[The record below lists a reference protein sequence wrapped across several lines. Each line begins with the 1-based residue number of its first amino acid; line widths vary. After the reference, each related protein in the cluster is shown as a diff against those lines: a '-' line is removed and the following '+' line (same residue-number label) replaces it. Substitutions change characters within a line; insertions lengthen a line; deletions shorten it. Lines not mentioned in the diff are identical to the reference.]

1 MPTTIHAVLHAAGD
15 APSAH
20 VSARVLFTYFQ
31 TGASSCVAD
40 ASLVALAICYLI
52 GMRRLARR
60 GRRWPTSQL
69 LAFVSGLACIF
80 VATGSGLAAYDG
92 VSLPAHVVQHLF
104 LMMIGAPLLALARP
118 VTLLAQAGGRTT
130 QVTVLRIVNS
140 RAVRA
145 ISGPVAAVLYYGSM
159 WVYFV
164 TPIYAYAN
172 THTAFH
178 DASHLYFSA
187 VGYLFWQ
194 GIIGLDISRHR
205 VSHALRLLTL
215 FLGMPLEAFL
225 GLTIMSMSKPI
236 AKGYTLAGTH
246 AGGAVFWIT
255 SMLVM
260 GVAIVVSLRQW
271 MQTEDRRAARIDAA
285 LDREFEAEQAAFE
298 RSLALGGSDAS
309 DAS

>member
-1 MPTTIHAVLHAAGD
+1 MHTTILAALRAAGD

-20 VSARVLFTYFQ
+20 VSARVLLTYFQ
-31 TGASSCVAD
+31 TGATSCVAD
-40 ASLVALAICYLI
+40 ASLALIAALYVLGI
-52 GMRRLARR
+52 RRLALR
-60 GRRWPTSQL
+60 GRSWPISQL
-69 LAFVSGLACIF
+69 LAFLAGLSCIF

-92 VSLPAHVVQHLF
+92 ISLPAHVVQHLF
-104 LMMIGAPLLALARP
+104 LMMIGAPLLALGRP
-118 VTLLAQAGGRTT
+118 VTLLVQAGGRTT
-130 QVTVLRIVNS
+130 QVFVLKIVNS
-140 RAVRA
+140 QVMQVL
-145 ISGPVAAVLYYGSM
+145 SGPVAAILYYGSM

-172 THTAFH
+172 THTTFH

-194 GIIGLDISRHR
+194 GIIGLDVSRHR
-205 VSHALRLLTL
+205 TSHALRLLTL

-260 GVAIVVSLRQW
+260 GVAIVISLRQW
-271 MQTEDRRAARIDAA
+271 MQAEDRRSARIDAA

-298 RSLALGGSDAS
+298 RQLALESPDGSDAS
-309 DAS
+309 